1 MSVLGNANSGRYS
14 NPDLDAKLAVAKRTL
29 DDAKRELSE
38 LSEIVFNDVA
48 LIPMRY
54 EVLGPR
60 LGCPEGPSVHDASRP
75 VYAGHECQ
83 DLSEEF

>member
-1 MSVLGNANSGRYS
+1 MPVLGNANSGRNS

-29 DDAKRELSE
+29 DDAKREKMLSE

-60 LGCPEGPSVHDASRP
+60 LGCPEGPSVHDADRT
-75 VYAGHECQ
+75 VYAGCE
-83 DLSEEF
+83 